1 MDSPSNFGLGTIFLY
16 FLNHIFAL
24 IFQNDWA
31 IPFEI
36 LVPYNGHL
44 ANGEKTSSYLGLG
57 MGYKKSVKTTE
68 IVFLR
73 ALK

>member
-1 MDSPSNFGLGTIFLY
+1 MDSPSNFGLETIFLY
-16 FLNHIFAL
+16 FLNHVLPL
-24 IFQNDWA
+24 IFQNVRA
-31 IPFEI
+31 LPFEI

-44 ANGEKTSSYLGLG
+44 ANGDKTSSYLGLG

-68 IVFLR
+68 TVFLR